1 MTTDHRIIV
10 RDNYNAVAQR
20 VAAEWA
26 ALDAGHGCDPTRL
39 AQDTAALIDAL
50 KQQRDA
56 AVTALTDIMRL
67 AGDHVF
73 SSAPQENRALMA
85 AMAMWHVYGDPPT
98 GWLRLTRWYGTE
110 TTQRDFCSIGCM
122 LVWMPKALD
131 VLGR

>member
-50 KQQRDA
+50 KRQRDEARA
-56 AVTALTDIMRL
+56 ALRTIGRI
-67 AGDHVF
+67 
-73 SSAPQENRALMA
+73 A
-85 AMAMWHVYGDPPT
+85 AANGEEV
-98 GWLRLTRWYGTE
+98 
-110 TTQRDFCSIGCM
+110 QS
-122 LVWMPKALD
+122 
-131 VLGR
+131 